1 MLVYAKKWIATAIV
15 LFATAACVHNGAHA
29 QPGAETSLRP
39 AETQPGDKRT
49 VSAVRFTAP
58 PVIDG
63 VVDDECWQSA
73 SSTDSL
79 IQFQPQ
85 HGEPSPH
92 RTVIFVGF
100 DDRALYV
107 AFVCYDSDPSRIAAA
122 LTKRDSD
129 LGDDDAVGIFL
140 DSLNDGYTATA
151 FVTNPLG
158 TQWDFRVT
166 DNGRTMDSEW
176 DGTWEVAVA
185 RTAEGWSAEFA
196 IPLRTLKYRGGENRT
211 WGVNFGRAYP
221 RSLETSYWAGPMV
234 DELRVSQ
241 YGQLTGLDLQG
252 PVKRIEVIPYAM
264 LQVEEGGHQD
274 TQAGLDA
281 RVRVTNA
288 LGADVTVSPDFA
300 TVEAD
305 AEQINL
311 TRFEL
316 YLPEKRPF
324 FLEGAEMFQQ
334 RVRQFYSRRIGDIPW
349 GAKLSGKLLGWDV
362 SVISARSDPA
372 ETAGDTASVG
382 EDATYGVV
390 RLKTGILRSS
400 NVGLLAANREWRG
413 DNQGSAG
420 LDATLFFTE
429 TLGFTGQ
436 FLRAHGP
443 RNDGAV
449 AWFVRPSFDNS
460 TSHFH
465 VRYSN
470 FDVGLMDNMN
480 AVGFILDDDRKEFD
494 TNLSHE
500 WWFKDRAVEQIDAGV
515 NYNRYTGQ
523 TGVLRAWEL
532 DSELECN
539 LASKFKF
546 AVEREDEYERFE
558 KEFRNEETRFEV
570 GYDTRAGRSV
580 EIAYGFGRSY
590 DSDLR
595 LASGEL
601 ALKITD
607 GLNVEY
613 EATRLWLDPDPEDD
627 STIIHSVRTSYYFNP
642 DLFCK
647 LFFQSNS
654 VIDKEN
660 AQVWL
665 VWRFLP
671 PFGSLQLV
679 YQQGTSIAGTQSQ
692 QGHTLFT
699 KLSWVF

>member
-1 MLVYAKKWIATAIV
+1 
-15 LFATAACVHNGAHA
+15 
-29 QPGAETSLRP
+29 
-39 AETQPGDKRT
+39 
-49 VSAVRFTAP
+49 
-58 PVIDG
+58 
-63 VVDDECWQSA
+63 VVDDECWQTA

-79 IQFQPQ
+79 IQFQPR

-140 DSLNDGYTATA
+140 DSLNDGYNATG

-158 TQWDFRVT
+158 TQWDFRIT

-176 DGTWEVAVA
+176 DGTWEVATA

-196 IPLRTLKYRGGENRT
+196 IPLRTLKYRGGEDRT
-211 WGVNFGRAYP
+211 WGVNFARSYP
-221 RSLETSYWAGPMV
+221 RSLEVSFWAGPMV

-241 YGQLTGLDLQG
+241 YGQLTGLDLQA

-382 EDATYGVV
+382 REATYGVV

-413 DNQGSAG
+413 ENQGSTG
-420 LDATLFFTE
+420 MDASLFFTE

-449 AWFVRPSFDNS
+449 AWFVRPAFDNS

-523 TGVLRAWEL
+523 TDVLRAWEL
-532 DSELECN
+532 EAFLECN
-539 LASKFKF
+539 LASKFQF
-546 AVEREDEYERFE
+546 AVAREDEYERFE
-558 KEFRNEETRFEV
+558 KEFRNEETWVAV

-595 LASGEL
+595 QVNGEL

-607 GLNVEY
+607 ALNVEY
-613 EATRLWLDPDPEDD
+613 EATRLWLDPDPEDE
-627 STIIHSVRTSYYFNP
+627 STIIHRVRTSYYFNP

-679 YQQGTSIAGTQSQ
+679 YQQDTSIAGTQSQ